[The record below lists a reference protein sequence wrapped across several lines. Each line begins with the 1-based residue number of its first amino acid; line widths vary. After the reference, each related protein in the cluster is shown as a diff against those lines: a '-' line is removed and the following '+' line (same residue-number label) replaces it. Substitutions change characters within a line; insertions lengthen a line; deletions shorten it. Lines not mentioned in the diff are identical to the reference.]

1 MKHYKGVKKNWPFN
15 ELSDFHV
22 CMPGLPPCLGHDLLE
37 GIVDYDMA
45 LMINHLVKEL
55 KWFTYC
61 HLSIVIQSKFKYSVH
76 DIKNKPSRVPPSGKC
91 LGGNAMQNCTLLFL
105 FPMIIGDKVRDASDD
120 VWQLLLALQ
129 EIVELVMAPT
139 ISESQVSVLSLLIA
153 QYIDERRRLFP
164 DVQLRPKHHYLIH
177 YPYLIRQFGPLIR
190 TWTLRFESKHRFF
203 KRCVRSSGNFINLT
217 KSLAEKHQ
225 LLQAYLQCAGLCEP
239 PVYFKEL
246 VPLSEIKM
254 ADQSQCEILQRF
266 FTELSGLFYAPMVT
280 IRGTCYKPGT
290 YILLGKEAY
299 DPCFGEIKMIVARR
313 DVTPCLLV
321 KKVDSMFLPNYRV
334 YKLSDSTFSEFR
346 VVLPTELCDT
356 QAYTPYHVLGSL
368 VIRLRSSVVWSASP
382 RYV

>member
-1 MKHYKGVKKNWPFN
+1 
-15 ELSDFHV
+15 
-22 CMPGLPPCLGHDLLE
+22 
-37 GIVDYDMA
+37 
-45 LMINHLVKEL
+45 
-55 KWFTYC
+55 
-61 HLSIVIQSKFKYSVH
+61 
-76 DIKNKPSRVPPSGKC
+76 
-91 LGGNAMQNCTLLFL
+91 
-105 FPMIIGDKVRDASDD
+105 
-120 VWQLLLALQ
+120 
-129 EIVELVMAPT
+129 
-139 ISESQVSVLSLLIA
+139 
-153 QYIDERRRLFP
+153 
-164 DVQLRPKHHYLIH
+164 
-177 YPYLIRQFGPLIR
+177 
-190 TWTLRFESKHRFF
+190 
-203 KRCVRSSGNFINLT
+203 
-217 KSLAEKHQ
+217 
-225 LLQAYLQCAGLCEP
+225 
-239 PVYFKEL
+239 
-246 VPLSEIKM
+246 M

-356 QAYTPYHVLGSL
+356 QAYTPYHVLGFL